1 MSGREGMDGN
11 VLPSEIPARFK
22 KKKKKPDKMGMGNE
36 VVDRDGGQVAPRPR
50 CVVRL

>member
-1 MSGREGMDGN
+1 MGMCCQ
-11 VLPSEIPARFK
+11 VRFQPGLK
-22 KKKKKPDKMGMGNE
+22 KNKQTKKPDKMGMGNE

>member
-11 VLPSEIPARFK
+11 VLPSEIAARF